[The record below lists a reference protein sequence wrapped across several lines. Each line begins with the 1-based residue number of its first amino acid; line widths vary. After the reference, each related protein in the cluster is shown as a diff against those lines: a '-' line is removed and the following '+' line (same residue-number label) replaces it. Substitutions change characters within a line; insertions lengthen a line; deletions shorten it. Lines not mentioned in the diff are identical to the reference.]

1 MERSLARNKLKPMK
15 KNCWEY
21 KGCGREEGGRNVK
34 DLGVCPVS
42 TETKLDGVHGGKNA
56 GRACW
61 AVAGTFCKGEVQG
74 TFALKYKDC
83 EKCDFYQTVRQE
95 EGVRYVFSYVLMKK
109 LGW

>member
-1 MERSLARNKLKPMK
+1 MK
-15 KNCWEY
+15 KNCWEH
-21 KGCGREEGGRNVK
+21 KKCGREEGGKNAK
-34 DLGVCPVS
+34 DMGVCPAF
-42 TETKLDGVHGGKNA
+42 TETRLDGVHDGKNG

-95 EGVRYVFSYVLMKK
+95 EGVRYVFSYVLLKK
-109 LGW
+109 IGW